1 MKDKVQVHLKTYTV
15 EDTQQFGK
23 LLGAWVKQNGD
34 PLCIALVGDLGTG
47 KTHLSQGIAKGFGVI
62 EEITSP
68 TFAIMNTYDV
78 NRTHL
83 YHFDVYRIGDVEEM
97 DEVGFED
104 YVMGE
109 GVSLI
114 EWANLIEEILPQKRT
129 EITIEKNLEEG
140 FDYRKITVEETV

>member
-23 LLGAWVKQNGD
+23 LLGAWVKQNGN

-47 KTHLSQGIAKGFGVI
+47 KTHLSQGIAKGFGVT

-78 NRTHL
+78 
-83 YHFDVYRIGDVEEM
+83 
-97 DEVGFED
+97 
-104 YVMGE
+104 
-109 GVSLI
+109 
-114 EWANLIEEILPQKRT
+114 
-129 EITIEKNLEEG
+129 
-140 FDYRKITVEETV
+140 

>member
-1 MKDKVQVHLKTYTV
+1 MKDKVQVQLETHTV
-15 EDTQQFGK
+15 EDTQQFGQ
-23 LLGAWVKQNGD
+23 LLGEWVKHNGH
-34 PLCIALVGDLGTG
+34 PLCIALSGDLGTG
-47 KTHLSQGIAKGFGVI
+47 KTHLSQGIAKGFGVT

>member
-47 KTHLSQGIAKGFGVI
+47 KTHLSQGIAKGFGVT

-68 TFAIMNTYDV
+68 TFAIMNEYEGRLPLYLIYIILTYIAWKILV
-78 NRTHL
+78 N
-83 YHFDVYRIGDVEEM
+83 
-97 DEVGFED
+97 
-104 YVMGE
+104 
-109 GVSLI
+109 
-114 EWANLIEEILPQKRT
+114 WKILAFMSIQK
-129 EITIEKNLEEG
+129 IAYPL
-140 FDYRKITVEETV
+140 

>member
-1 MKDKVQVHLKTYTV
+1 
-15 EDTQQFGK
+15 
-23 LLGAWVKQNGD
+23 
-34 PLCIALVGDLGTG
+34 
-47 KTHLSQGIAKGFGVI
+47 
-62 EEITSP
+62 
-68 TFAIMNTYDV
+68 MNTYDV